1 MHQAVHTYEARIE
14 GRTMLM
20 ELQESDLT
28 RASQEACQWALQQ
41 GLELSHL
48 RNLTTG
54 EAAAICCNA
63 PGSPLKPAGEPPA

>member
-1 MHQAVHTYEARIE
+1 MHQPVHTYEARVE
-14 GRTMLM
+14 GREMLM
-20 ELQESDLT
+20 ELQEADLT

-41 GLELSHL
+41 GMELSHL

-63 PGSPLKPAGEPPA
+63 PGSPLKSAGEPPA